1 MSAINHVFVLM
12 LENRSFDHMLGF
24 SNLRGRDA
32 SSGQPTQ
39 IAGLQGNEENT
50 HQGTAYRVK
59 SPADFSMTV
68 GPGHE
73 FPDVLEQLSGTGAQ
87 YPTASKYPSIT
98 NSGFVENFV
107 ASGGQQDPG
116 EVMKCFA
123 TGQLPVLTALANS
136 FAICDN
142 WFSSLP
148 GPTWPNRFFLLAGT
162 CSGQVLM
169 PAGKEMLEP
178 HWYTEQNQPTVFSRM
193 TEKGKSWKIYHYD
206 FPCSLVLTQQRN
218 AENLAH

>member
-1 MSAINHVFVLM
+1 MSAIKHVFVLM

-24 SNLRGRDA
+24 SNLRGRDPF
-32 SSGQPTQ
+32 SGQRTQ

-50 HQGTAYRVK
+50 YQSTPYRVK

-87 YPTASKYPSIT
+87 YPTAGKYPPIT

-107 ASGGQQDPG
+107 ASGGQQNPG
-116 EVMKCFA
+116 EVMKCFG
-123 TGQLPVLTALANS
+123 TGQLPVLTALANN
-136 FAICDN
+136 FAVCDN

-148 GPTWPNRFFLLAGT
+148 GPTWPNRAVTFEMREEQARRSIDSRADGHVKSAVGDFH
-162 CSGQVLM
+162 CDVLI
-169 PAGKEMLEP
+169 LRS
-178 HWYTEQNQPTVFSRM
+178 V
-193 TEKGKSWKIYHYD
+193 
-206 FPCSLVLTQQRN
+206 
-218 AENLAH
+218 